1 MANIIDGKA
10 ISAQVKEQVKE
21 EVHQLQAKG
30 VQPAW
35 RWSSWEMIP
44 PPGST

>member
-30 VQPAW
+30 VQPGAGGGH
-35 RWSSWEMIP
+35 R
-44 PPGST
+44 GR